1 MEKKK
6 TKQPSGSLLNSKEPV
21 KLRWKQLVNG
31 NKSLYL
37 DIYNKGKRHYEFLK
51 LYLVPEA
58 NKNAR
63 EHNRKILTGAFYAK
77 AKRTSEIIAN
87 RTGMP
92 TTETDSDLRLID
104 VVEAYAKE
112 RIKPGANEKDGR
124 HGSIMTLRMHLIAYA
139 GENTKIKEVDKDF
152 CIGFANY
159 LKTAKNLHARS
170 KGEKQISA
178 GTAHLKYSM
187 LCSVLNDAVRKGY
200 IDKNPT
206 KMVPAVYCPKKPD
219 TERDYLTAEEI
230 RRMIAAQCMY
240 RQLKNAF
247 LFSCFTG
254 LRKSD
259 IMQLRWSEII
269 KDNGRLIIYKRIQKT
284 QRWLSIPLSGKAIEW
299 LPKRNRHA
307 NEDGNIFKPM
317 SNSSISDNI
326 RKWALAA
333 GIKHKRVSFHTARH
347 TFATLELSL
356 GADLYTVSKLLGH
369 SSITTTQVYAK
380 VVDKQKEQAVS
391 LIDRAFKK
399 KVNRQG

>member
-1 MEKKK
+1 
-6 TKQPSGSLLNSKEPV
+6 
-21 KLRWKQLVNG
+21 
-31 NKSLYL
+31 
-37 DIYNKGKRHYEFLK
+37 
-51 LYLVPEA
+51 
-58 NKNAR
+58 
-63 EHNRKILTGAFYAK
+63 
-77 AKRTSEIIAN
+77 
-87 RTGMP
+87 
-92 TTETDSDLRLID
+92 
-104 VVEAYAKE
+104 
-112 RIKPGANEKDGR
+112 
-124 HGSIMTLRMHLIAYA
+124 
-139 GENTKIKEVDKDF
+139 
-152 CIGFANY
+152 
-159 LKTAKNLHARS
+159 
-170 KGEKQISA
+170 
-178 GTAHLKYSM
+178 
-187 LCSVLNDAVRKGY
+187 
-200 IDKNPT
+200 
-206 KMVPAVYCPKKPD
+206 
-219 TERDYLTAEEI
+219 
-230 RRMIAAQCMY
+230 MIAAQCMY